1 MGEKTGLFGRSS
13 RLLQSRDYTRVSRLG
28 ERRSN
33 RAFVVL
39 STIAP
44 HSPGRTTLEPRLGMA
59 TSRSVGNAVVRNR
72 IRRQVREWFRSK
84 RGSLPDSLDLVVIAR
99 KRAAQMDHTEL
110 HRSLDGLVGGF
121 TQPEAE
127 HEKGTRP

>member
-1 MGEKTGLFGRSS
+1 
-13 RLLQSRDYTRVSRLG
+13 
-28 ERRSN
+28 
-33 RAFVVL
+33 
-39 STIAP
+39 
-44 HSPGRTTLEPRLGMA
+44 MA